1 VDAFGFSAVADAF
14 FLVINYNSMMNDLEN
29 DKESRN
35 STQPI
40 ASFRGKDVH
49 YDGSL
54 TPVGS
59 ELDVHAHNHVC
70 PEIEE
75 RLVPKRHLHGYGGE
89 GNISYFHLTLLKG
102 VPFASLKGK

>member
-1 VDAFGFSAVADAF
+1 MFSPSLLGLLRKRTLFVESE
-14 FLVINYNSMMNDLEN
+14 FLKSNELGSEPDLVKSEKTPDTKRRRYHSKN

-59 ELDVHAHNHVC
+59 ELDVH
-70 PEIEE
+70 
-75 RLVPKRHLHGYGGE
+75 
-89 GNISYFHLTLLKG
+89 TQ
-102 VPFASLKGK
+102 

>member
-1 VDAFGFSAVADAF
+1 MDKVQHQHANVSSELSVLRSPEIKKQTAMKLGSEPD
-14 FLVINYNSMMNDLEN
+14 LVKSEKTPDTKRRRYHSEN

-59 ELDVHAHNHVC
+59 ELDVHALSQH
-70 PEIEE
+70 
-75 RLVPKRHLHGYGGE
+75 
-89 GNISYFHLTLLKG
+89 
-102 VPFASLKGK
+102 